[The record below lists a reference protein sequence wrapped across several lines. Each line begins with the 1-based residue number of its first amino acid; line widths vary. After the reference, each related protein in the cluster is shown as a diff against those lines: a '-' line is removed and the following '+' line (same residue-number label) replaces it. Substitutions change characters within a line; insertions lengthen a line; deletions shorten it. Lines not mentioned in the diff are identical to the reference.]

1 MGVFLLRKVWYAVG
15 MNELEFGAQVVV
27 TGGAGYIGSHV
38 VFGLIQAGFKP
49 LILDNF
55 TNSDPENVPVG
66 IPVFYG
72 DFNDSKI
79 WQEICQSFAPQ
90 AVIHLAA
97 SLDAAESVF
106 KPFEY
111 LNNNTH
117 KTMRLLDI
125 LENLQINKLIFA
137 STAGVYGE
145 QTQMPILET
154 AELNPANPYGKSKQL
169 CEELIKFHTQFGQL
183 QAVVFRFFNVAGS
196 MLEVGT
202 KSSIEAGLLSQ
213 VAKVVNDGTPIT
225 IYGTDFPTPDGTA
238 IRDFVH
244 VGDIANGI
252 LLALTQLQTLPKY
265 EVFNLG
271 TGKGYSVKE
280 IVDAAEETL
289 GTPVKRNIAPRREGD
304 VPISIASI
312 QKAQKQLGYKLKYS
326 Q

>member
-1 MGVFLLRKVWYAVG
+1 MGVFLLGKVWYAVA
-15 MNELEFGAQVVV
+15 METLQNGAEIVV

-38 VFGLIQAGFKP
+38 VFELIQAGFKP
-49 LILDNF
+49 LVIDNF
-55 TNSDPENVPVG
+55 SNSVPENVPVG

-72 DFNDSKI
+72 DFNSSLV
-79 WQEICQSFAPQ
+79 WEEIYQSFHPK

-97 SLDAAESVF
+97 SLDAAESVY

-117 KTMRLLDI
+117 KTLRMLDI
-125 LENLQINKLIFA
+125 LENLNITKLIFA

-154 AELNPANPYGKSKQL
+154 AELNPANPYGKSKKL
-169 CEELIKFHTQFGQL
+169 CEDLIEYHTQFGQL
-183 QAVVFRFFNVAGS
+183 QAVVFRFFNVSGS
-196 MLEVGT
+196 MQEVGT

-213 VAKVVNDGTPIT
+213 VAKVITEHSPMT

-244 VGDIANGI
+244 VADISSGI
-252 LLALTQLQTLPKY
+252 VLALKQMASLPKF

-271 TGKGYSVKE
+271 SGKGYSVKE
-280 IVDAAEETL
+280 IVDAAEEASGVTIQ
-289 GTPVKRNIAPRREGD
+289 RSFAPRREGD
-304 VPISIASI
+304 VPVSVASI
-312 QKAQKQLGYKLKYS
+312 QKAQQVLGFKLKYS
-326 Q
+326 